1 MGLKGFIFSKTPA
14 VKASSIMINAGAN
27 AISIQ
32 NDSEIQKNS
41 TSSSKYLSEFSN
53 SNQKIFLSETANA
66 NENRS
71 LLVGI
76 IFVSLIMIL
85 VLWLLIS

>member
-32 NDSEIQKNS
+32 NEREIQKNS
-41 TSSSKYLSEFSN
+41 TSSAQYLSVFSTSDKRTFLEN
-53 SNQKIFLSETANA
+53 SENT

-76 IFVSLIMIL
+76 IFVTIIMIL
-85 VLWLLIS
+85 VLWLLIG